1 MLGSLCKAYGYEFD
15 MYKKLDPKF
24 YRRILAKIPYNMTE
38 GIGPKPEQW
47 DITVLIDLYYEKKE
61 EIFLNDLVFSATPE
75 FPTLFE
81 KKKMNKKFGETK
93 ACLARLRHLRNKLA
107 HEIRSQP
114 RVKASKAYN
123 AAEAAWSFFKQIDDE
138 EACAFESKQNRN
150 EKYQQLRL
158 NALCL
163 INLEEIT
170 VARRKNQKD
179 II

>member
-1 MLGSLCKAYGYEFD
+1 

-81 KKKMNKKFGETK
+81 KKQMNKKFGETK